1 MRRVL
6 GPVLIVMILAL
17 ALPVAATENANYKDK
32 FDSIGWS
39 GSNGSLPWSGPWQEI
54 GDGSSN
60 DEKQGNVRVVSS
72 GNCASGNCMRF
83 SALTTLLG
91 PIGATRPA
99 DTSLFEES
107 ELCFDLKA
115 TAALIGSEL
124 LVQVNAGEGWVTV
137 AEYELGAAQT
147 DHPTIDISDYRSE
160 NFSVRFQFN
169 GLLLSSEV
177 FIDNVEITGELVET
191 TTTTTAPTTT
201 STTEGSDEPSTTTTT
216 KPDSP
221 TTSTTVRATTTTRP
235 SNTPGGP
242 VDDITTS
249 TTVDPTT
256 TTTDVTEDDD
266 GNDATLI
273 AGGGGGS
280 DDGVPPG
287 SDGSPEGSGI
297 RQTARGL
304 QADFDAGLYG
314 DVSAISPITGVDYQ
328 ARFSM
333 AVEIIEAS
341 WAWIVLLALVIAWS
355 IVSGMDR
362 RKTQLAR

>member
-6 GPVLIVMILAL
+6 GPALLVVILAL

-32 FDSIGWS
+32 FDSIGWA
-39 GSNGSLPWSGPWQEI
+39 GSNGSLYWSGNWQEI
-54 GDGSSN
+54 GDGASN

-72 GNCASGNCMRF
+72 GNCASDKCMRF
-83 SALTTLLG
+83 SAPLTTLLG
-91 PIGATRPA
+91 PIGALRDA
-99 DTSLFEES
+99 DTSVLEEA
-107 ELCFDLKA
+107 ELRFDLKA
-115 TAALIGSEL
+115 TAALIGSQL
-124 LVQVNAGEGWVTV
+124 LVEVSDGDGWSTV
-137 AEYELGAAQT
+137 ASYNLGAAQT
-147 DHPTIDISDYRSE
+147 DSPTIDVSDYRSE
-160 NFSVRFQFN
+160 DFAVRFQLSAV
-169 GLLLSSEV
+169 LLGSDV
-177 FIDNVEITGELVET
+177 FIDNVQITGEMVET
-191 TTTTTAPTTT
+191 TTTTTAPATT
-201 STTEGSDEPSTTTTT
+201 STTEDGDEPSSSTTTTR
-216 KPDSP
+216 PDSP

-235 SNTPGGP
+235 SITQDVA
-242 VDDITTS
+242 VDDTTTS
-249 TTVDPTT
+249 TTVAATT
-256 TTTDVTEDDD
+256 TTTEAND
-266 GNDATLI
+266 GNNGILI
-273 AGGGGGS
+273 GGGAGGGS
-280 DDGVPPG
+280 DDTEPPG

-362 RKTQLAR
+362 RKSQLIG

>member
-1 MRRVL
+1 MRRVP
-6 GPVLIVMILAL
+6 GAVLFIMALSLAI
-17 ALPVAATENANYKDK
+17 PVAATENANYVDR
-32 FDSIGWS
+32 FDDGISWS
-39 GSNGSLPWSGPWQEI
+39 GSDGSLLWSGSWEENND
-54 GDGSSN
+54 DG
-60 DEKQGNVRVVSS
+60 DEKKGNVRVVSS

-91 PIGATRPA
+91 PIGATRRA
-99 DTSLFEES
+99 DTSVLEES

-124 LVQVNAGEGWVTV
+124 LVQVNDGDGWVTV

-160 NFSVRFQFN
+160 NFSLRFQFS

-191 TTTTTAPTTT
+191 TTTTTVAPTT
-201 STTEGSDEPSTTTTT
+201 STTDGNEGPSTTTTIG
-216 KPDSP
+216 PDSP
-221 TTSTTVRATTTTRP
+221 TTTTTTLRATTTTRP
-235 SNTPGGP
+235 TTTTSGP
-242 VDDITTS
+242 TDDITT
-249 TTVDPTT
+249 TTTLGDTT
-256 TTTDVTEDDD
+256 TTTSGEDS
-266 GNDATLI
+266 NASTLI
-273 AGGGGGS
+273 AGGGGS
-280 DDGVPPG
+280 DDGSPPG
-287 SDGSPEGSGI
+287 SDGSPDGSGI
-297 RQTARGL
+297 RESTRGL
-304 QADFDAGLYG
+304 QADFDGSLYG
-314 DVSAISPITGVDYQ
+314 EVSPISPLTGVDFQ

-333 AVEIIEAS
+333 AVEIIEAG

>member
-1 MRRVL
+1 MRRVIAPAL
-6 GPVLIVMILAL
+6 VLVLLAL
-17 ALPVAATENANYKDK
+17 AAPVVATEAANYLDR
-32 FDSIGWS
+32 FDDGISWS
-39 GSNGSLPWSGPWQEI
+39 GSDGSLPWTGPWQEVND
-54 GDGSSN
+54 DG
-60 DEKQGNVRVVSS
+60 DEKKGNVRVVSS
-72 GNCASGNCMRF
+72 GNCDSGNCIRF

-91 PIGATRPA
+91 GWIGASRSA
-99 DTSLFEES
+99 DTSVLEEP

-115 TAALIGSEL
+115 TAALLGSQL
-124 LVQVNAGEGWVTV
+124 LVQVNDGGGWVTV
-137 AEYELGAAQT
+137 AEYDLGVAQT

-160 NFSVRFQFN
+160 DFSLRFRFS
-169 GLLLSSEV
+169 GVLLSSDV

-201 STTEGSDEPSTTTTT
+201 STTDGNDEPSTTTTT
-216 KPDSP
+216 KPGSP

-235 SNTPGGP
+235 SHTPGGA
-242 VDDITTS
+242 VDDTTTS
-249 TTVDPTT
+249 TTVVPTT
-256 TTTDVTEDDD
+256 TTDTTEDDD

-280 DDGVPPG
+280 DGGVPPG

-328 ARFSM
+328 VRFSM

-341 WAWIVLLALVIAWS
+341 WAWIVLLGLVIAWS